1 MTYKKADEDADCES
15 CSFGPNTSVCGCH
28 RVATWLHFAAAHQ
41 DSLKVYFQIQHWLG
55 DKKRPGDW
63 GWERTNSELQP
74 VKTLKSPAP
83 DSILHARY
91 PASGNCNKKG
101 IQVINSDDDGE
112 PIVPDDLVETSLSL
126 HVDGLSKDIGP

>member
-1 MTYKKADEDADCES
+1 MTYKKADEDADCLI
-15 CSFGPNTSVCGCH
+15 VKA
-28 RVATWLHFAAAHQ
+28 VALAPTHLCVVVIAAHQ
-41 DSLKVYFQIQHWLG
+41 DSLKVYYQIQHWLG

-74 VKTLKSPAP
+74 VKTLKCPAP
-83 DSILHARY
+83 NSILYARY
-91 PASGNCNKKG
+91 PANGNCNNKG

-126 HVDGLSKDIGP
+126 HVEEDTGGLSKDIGP